1 MSITAVVSHFMSGFL
16 DTVRRSAI
24 AYSICALCGIAI
36 LILGTCAAVMAL
48 VPVVGAVYAQ
58 LIVAAVFLMVIVVTM
73 IWLQRPARQAGAACG
88 ALQCQRRDPAAAG
101 ADRAARD
108 DHRGADAGLFDVEA
122 AALAQEKC
130 TREN

>member
-48 VPVVGAVYAQ
+48 IPVVGAVYAQ
-58 LIVAAVFLMVIVVTM
+58 LIVAAVFFMVIVMTR
-73 IWLQRPARQAGAACG
+73 IWLQRPARRAPTPRAMPASASAEIPQQQAQIAQIAMIIE
-88 ALQCQRRDPAAAG
+88 ALMLGYSMSRR
-101 ADRAARD
+101 RR
-108 DHRGADAGLFDVEA
+108 
-122 AALAQEKC
+122 
-130 TREN
+130 

>member
-48 VPVVGAVYAQ
+48 IPVVGAVYAQ

-73 IWLQRPARQAGAACG
+73 IWLQRPARQAAAPR
-88 ALQCQRRDPAAAG
+88 AVPSNAG
-101 ADRAARD
+101 AEIPQRQAQIAQL
-108 DHRGADAGLFDVEA
+108 AMIIEA
-122 AALAQEKC
+122 LMLGYSMSK
-130 TREN
+130 RRR